1 VGKCVVFMG
10 PILHHLHL
18 EVVMSIDYHYWLG
31 GGGVIKAWPGV
42 ATWLLL
48 LSLDDA
54 TPASPRYFF
63 CTFASS

>member
-1 VGKCVVFMG
+1 MKVGKCVVFMG
-10 PILHHLHL
+10 P
-18 EVVMSIDYHYWLG
+18 
-31 GGGVIKAWPGV
+31 GGGVIKALPGV

-63 CTFASS
+63 VLFLVVN